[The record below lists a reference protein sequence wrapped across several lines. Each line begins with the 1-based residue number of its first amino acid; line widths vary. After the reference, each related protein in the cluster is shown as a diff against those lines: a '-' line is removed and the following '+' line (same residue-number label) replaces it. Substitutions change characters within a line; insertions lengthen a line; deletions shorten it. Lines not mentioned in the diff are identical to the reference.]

1 MTNARKTW
9 WYAIG
14 QNKFWPCSSS
24 ELIQLVE
31 QGKLF
36 PDSLVWKEGMAKW
49 VPASRIKGLWQK
61 LPDTPPLPAASS
73 QAPKQAPA
81 QVQFGLPDPAPQPA
95 QADPT
100 AKFDNFAPLQS
111 AWPDEEEYEEEVA
124 QPEPVTFKEA
134 IVRCFKKY
142 VVFSGRA
149 SRAEYWYFILFI
161 YGLAFLLGFLF
172 GLMNMDES
180 SIDRMIGIF
189 QLALF
194 LPHIAVTTRRLHD
207 IDRSGWWQLIVLTG
221 IGFFVLLYWLIKAG
235 DEGEN
240 EYGYP
245 E

>member
-1 MTNARKTW
+1 MTSAKKSW

-14 QNKFWPCSSS
+14 QNKFGPCSSS
-24 ELIQLVE
+24 ELLKLVE

-61 LPDTPPLPAASS
+61 LPSTPPLLAG
-73 QAPKQAPA
+73 QAPESAPA
-81 QVQFGLPDPAPQPA
+81 QVQFGLPDPAPQSA
-95 QADPT
+95 QADST
-100 AKFDNFAPLQS
+100 AKFDNFVPLQS

-161 YGLAFLLGFLF
+161 YGSAFLLGLLM
-172 GLMNMDES
+172 GLIGVSES
-180 SIDRMIGIF
+180 GSDSMAGIL
-189 QLALF
+189 QLAVF
-194 LPHIAVTTRRLHD
+194 LPSIAVATRRLHD
-207 IDRSGWWQLIVLTG
+207 TGRSGWWQLIVLTG